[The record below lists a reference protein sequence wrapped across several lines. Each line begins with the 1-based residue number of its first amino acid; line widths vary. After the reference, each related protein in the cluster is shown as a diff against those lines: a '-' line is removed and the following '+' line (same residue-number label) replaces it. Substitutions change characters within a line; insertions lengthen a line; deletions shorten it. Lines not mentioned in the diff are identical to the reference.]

1 MDFRSQEIFPQILL
15 SVIIA
20 AAVFFFYLMIET
32 LYRAYL
38 NYGSARIPVLT
49 KTSSSPKVIQQNPAQ
64 IGAINL
70 PMSENQLT
78 GVEFSYST
86 FVYINEDTDDN
97 TEGWKAI
104 FYKGYTASPFPL
116 LGPGVFVSSKSDTQG
131 SPTLRVVMNTY
142 ANWFNPVD
150 VNQIPFNKWFHL
162 AVVLR
167 KNTLEVYINGKLA
180 NSKSFSG
187 TLPYQN
193 YQPLN
198 IFPTRASVFATPS
211 DWKSDSANIKRGIPP
226 GENFVY
232 RGRAQGYISNLY
244 YFSYA
249 MTYSEIQSMMNLGP
263 SEEFDSENMD
273 RPPYLIDSWWTSRKG
288 N

>member
-1 MDFRSQEIFPQILL
+1 MDFRSQEIFPQLL
-15 SVIIA
+15 LAVIIA
-20 AAVFFFYLMIET
+20 AAVFFFFLLIET

-38 NYGSARIPVLT
+38 NYGSARIAVVP
-49 KTSSSPKVIQQNPAQ
+49 KTTSGSKIIQQNPAAF
-64 IGAINL
+64 GAINL
-70 PMSENQLT
+70 PLSENQLT
-78 GVEFSYST
+78 GIEFSYST

-116 LGPGVFVSSKSDTQG
+116 LGPGVFVSSKSSLQG

-142 ANWFNPVD
+142 SNWFNTVD
-150 VNQIPFNKWFHL
+150 VQQIPFNKWFHL

-198 IFPTRASVFATPS
+198 IFPTRAAQFATPAEWTS
-211 DWKSDSANIKRGIPP
+211 SATESKRGIPLAD
-226 GENFVY
+226 NFVY
-232 RGRAQGYISNLY
+232 RGRAQGYISNFY

-249 MTYSEIQSMMNLGP
+249 LTYSEIQSMLTLGP
-263 SEEFDSENMD
+263 SDEFDSESMD
-273 RPPYLIDSWWTSRKG
+273 RPPYLIDSWWTSRKTA
-288 N
+288 